1 MVSYIL
7 PMIESNKH
15 IQCKIK
21 VNEIKMNN
29 SEHIYNANNIG
40 I

>member
-1 MVSYIL
+1 MVPYIL

-29 SEHIYNANNIG
+29 SEHICNASNIG